1 MTWVE
6 LKKEAKKMGACVLAG
21 VIFLNGNS
29 YRKINKECIIRD
41 KNKADSVSVFV
52 ESYDKMLL
60 IMRGLS

>member
-1 MTWVE
+1 MD
-6 LKKEAKKMGACVLAG
+6 ACVLAG

-29 YRKINKECIIRD
+29 YRKINKECIILD

>member
-6 LKKEAKKMGACVLAG
+6 LKKKAREMDACVLAG
-21 VIFLNGNS
+21 VIFLNGHS
-29 YRKINKECIIRD
+29 FHKINKECIIRD
-41 KNKADSVSVFV
+41 KNNADSVSVFV